1 MDEGGEW
8 EGGCRLAPMSLPA
21 FGDQEIEQVWEK
33 MVTPGPQTG

>member
-1 MDEGGEW
+1 MQVG
-8 EGGCRLAPMSLPA
+8 AHVPA